1 MKYTRIIIVSV
12 LLYIVLLFI
21 NTNSLEK
28 KMLYTVLQDLD
39 WWTITHHSVKYDP
52 GIFNYLKAPFYFDK
66 NRLTKV
72 SRGQMYDAYCFTK
85 PYAKVQEQLQSKMF
99 WDEYLPKNGISVPK
113 LNATTNPYKEYVPID
128 PDEEYISKPEF
139 GTGGDGVK
147 IIKGRDVKQKPSEIN
162 YLIQDKIGSCD
173 YDGARSYRIV
183 TTYDGDVLARYEFK
197 NDETITSNI
206 SSNKRATAVE
216 HDNVPEIEYIID
228 KLCKLHVRDF
238 NFCFSIGW
246 DLMVECEDKDPA
258 FADVYV
264 LEGNWPSGI
273 FGDTINKN
281 DTFIEMVN
289 KKARTFYKLNGL

>member
-1 MKYTRIIIVSV
+1 MKYTRIFLVSL
-12 LLYIVLLFI
+12 LLYIVLIFI

-28 KMLYTVLQDLD
+28 KILYTVLQDID

-52 GIFNYLKAPFYFDK
+52 GITNYLKVPFYFDK

-72 SRGQMYDAYCFTK
+72 SRGQIYDAYCFTK

-99 WDEYLPKNGISVPK
+99 WNEYLPKNDINVPK
-113 LNATTNPYKEYVPID
+113 LNATTNPYKEYVPIV
-128 PDEEYISKPEF
+128 PNKEYILKPEF
-139 GTGGDGVK
+139 GTGGDRVK
-147 IIKGRDVKQKPSEIN
+147 IVKGVDVKPSEIN
-162 YLIQDKIGSCD
+162 YLIQDKIGSCN

-197 NDETITSNI
+197 NNETITSNI
-206 SSNKRATAVE
+206 SSNKNAIAMK
-216 HDNVPEIEYIID
+216 HDDIPEIEDIID
-228 KLCKLHVRDF
+228 KLCKLHVHDF

-246 DLMVECEDKDPA
+246 DLMVECQNKDPT
-258 FADVYV
+258 FSDVYV

-281 DTFIEMVN
+281 DKFIEMVN

>member
-1 MKYTRIIIVSV
+1 
-12 LLYIVLLFI
+12 
-21 NTNSLEK
+21 
-28 KMLYTVLQDLD
+28 MLYTVLQDLD

-52 GIFNYLKAPFYFDK
+52 GIVNYLKAPFYFDK

-85 PYAKVQEQLQSKMF
+85 PYAKVQEKLQSKMF
-99 WDEYLPKNGISVPK
+99 WNEYLPKNGISVPK
-113 LNATTNPYKEYVPID
+113 LNATTNPYKEYDPID
-128 PDEEYISKPEF
+128 PDREYISKPEF
-139 GTGGDGVK
+139 GTAGDGIK
-147 IIKGRDVKQKPSEIN
+147 IVKGRDVKPSGIN
-162 YLIQDKIGSCD
+162 CLIQDKIGSCG

-206 SSNKRATAVE
+206 SSSKRATAVK
-216 HDNVPEIEYIID
+216 HDNVPEIEDIIQ

-258 FADVYV
+258 FPDVYV

-273 FGDTINKN
+273 FGDTINRN
-281 DTFIEMVN
+281 DKFIEMVN
-289 KKARTFYKLNGL
+289 KKARSFYKIKDL

>member
-1 MKYTRIIIVSV
+1 
-12 LLYIVLLFI
+12 
-21 NTNSLEK
+21 
-28 KMLYTVLQDLD
+28 MLYTVLQDLD

-52 GIFNYLKAPFYFDK
+52 GISNYLKAPFYFDK

-85 PYAKVQEQLQSKMF
+85 PYAKVQEKLQSKMF

-113 LNATTNPYKEYVPID
+113 LNATTNPYKEYEYID
-128 PDEEYISKPEF
+128 PDREYISKPEF
-139 GTGGDGVK
+139 GTAGDGVK
-147 IIKGRDVKQKPSEIN
+147 IVKGRDVKPSEIN
-162 YLIQDKIGSCD
+162 FLIQDKIGSCG

-197 NDETITSNI
+197 NEENITSNI
-206 SSNKRATAVE
+206 SSSKRGIAVE
-216 HDNVPEIEYIID
+216 HDNVPEIEDVIH
-228 KLCKLHVRDF
+228 KLCKLHKRDF

-246 DLMVECEDKDPA
+246 DFMVECEDKDPA
-258 FADVYV
+258 FPDVYV

-281 DTFIEMVN
+281 DKFIEMVN